1 MNDLNIYLKN
11 LEDIALKNISDSIE
25 ISYIDAKTR
34 LSLNK
39 IETDKGKII
48 YSNELNNQLFENYL
62 KSKGYVLNTVL
73 GEPIFIKSF
82 VCVKIHKHHLEV
94 WIDKIKSK
102 PVLIKDSFL
111 TGLPITLNYMERI

>member
-1 MNDLNIYLKN
+1 MSDLNTYLKN

-25 ISYIDAKTR
+25 INYIDAKTR

-73 GEPIFIKSF
+73 GEPIFIKGF
-82 VCVKIHKHHLEV
+82 VCVKIHKHYIEV

-102 PVLIKDSFL
+102 PVLIKNSFL